1 MKIEDLKNKI
11 IAHRGMYDNVR
22 IYENTVGAI
31 ERCIKLNIPV
41 FLDVSLLKDGN
52 LICFADKTLTR
63 LLHVEEKLEDSTLN
77 DINYFS
83 KIKIPTLEEV
93 LVLIRGKIPVILNI
107 RSVCKKHSI
116 ENKILSML
124 KNYPDNVFVQSDDL
138 GVLRYIHKANKN
150 LKIGYNVNKRN
161 YYKFFIFHAFDYV
174 AIDSLLVSD
183 RQARKLRESYF
194 LIGYGIKDR
203 NQYLKKKGCYDA
215 YICDNVLDIID
226 NQVYNK

>member
-11 IAHRGMYDNVR
+11 IAHRGIYDNTR

-41 FLDVSLLKDGN
+41 FLDVSLLKDNN

-63 LLHVEEKLEDSTLN
+63 LIHVEEELKDSTLN
-77 DINYFS
+77 DINYYS
-83 KIKIPTLEEV
+83 KIKISTLEEA

-107 RSVCKKHSI
+107 KSTSKKHFI

-124 KNYPDNVFVQSDDL
+124 KNYPDNVFVQSNDL
-138 GVLRYIHKANKN
+138 SVLKYIHKNNKN
-150 LKIGYNVNKRN
+150 IKIGYSVDKKN

-215 YICDNVLDIID
+215 YICDNILDII
-226 NQVYNK
+226 QI